1 MTEHTSQNRPD
12 RNRKRVGC
20 QASEESNTTNVE
32 GEEEEEEE
40 SQQPLRAKNISL
52 TPTGEKVVVWTRS
65 GKKKIKLPLTHI
77 DSLTILAPDQF
88 IFARD

>member
-1 MTEHTSQNRPD
+1 MTDHTSQNPPD

-20 QASEESNTTNVE
+20 QATEESNTTNVE
-32 GEEEEEEE
+32 EKEEGEEQEEEE

-65 GKKKIKLPLTHI
+65 GNKIKNKKIPLTHI
-77 DSLTILAPDQF
+77 D
-88 IFARD
+88 